1 MEATVE
7 NRVPI
12 AMRLPKRDVELIQ
25 RYASDNGLTKTD
37 AFLHFLHKGMQSE
50 CGGATDDR
58 LASIEALLDEILR
71 KVSVSTFVD
80 TAEVCDA
87 IAREAEK
94 FPAIEK
100 AILFGSFARGDA
112 GPQSDIDVRLRI
124 DRAKPFSVYDLARFQ
139 KALKRATGRE
149 IDVITS
155 DVIKNRNLAAA
166 IEREGVTAYE
176 R

>member
-1 MEATVE
+1 
-7 NRVPI
+7 
-12 AMRLPKRDVELIQ
+12 
-25 RYASDNGLTKTD
+25 
-37 AFLHFLHKGMQSE
+37 MQSE
-50 CGGATDDR
+50 NSDANDDR
-58 LASIEALLDEILR
+58 LASMEALLDEILR
-71 KVSVSTFVD
+71 KVSVPAFLD
-80 TAEVCDA
+80 TGEACEA

-94 FPAIEK
+94 FPAIKK

-124 DRAKPFSVYDLARFQ
+124 DRSKPFSLFDLARFQ
-139 KALKRATGRE
+139 KALKQVTGRE

-155 DVIKNRNLAAA
+155 DVIKNKNLAEA

>member
-7 NRVPI
+7 NRVPV
-12 AMRLPKRDVELIQ
+12 AMRLPKRDVELIN

-37 AFLHFLHKGMQSE
+37 AFLHFLHKGMQGE
-50 CGGATDDR
+50 GGGATDDR
-58 LASIEALLDEILR
+58 LASMEALLDEILR
-71 KVSVSTFVD
+71 KVSVPTFVD
-80 TAEVCDA
+80 TAEMCDV

-112 GPQSDIDVRLRI
+112 GPHSDIDIRLRI
-124 DRAKPFSVYDLARFQ
+124 NRAKPFSLYDLARFQ
-139 KALKRATGRE
+139 KALEQATGRE

-155 DVIKNRNLAAA
+155 DVIKNKNLAEA
-166 IEREGVTAYE
+166 IEREGVTVYE